1 MNFYIKHF
9 KGVAI
14 EGGAVR
20 NEAFYQHFRSVSGV
34 IIKDVAATNIFFRIL
49 NALKFSVYFRLRHA
63 DHIFMHMGGIFVLF
77 PTFIFQTPLARLVFN
92 FLGQISKNHHLH
104 IEVNDLPY
112 EQSRDLELPQQAFF
126 QSFQRE
132 LFKLK
137 DVTFH
142 FASFSMRDYA
152 VRFYGLKEE
161 QCKVLINGSDKLSEP
176 DTTTAGLLKGLD
188 ADKLKYVYVGSL
200 NRGRQIEDL
209 IEIYA
214 QAGHYLLLLGP
225 GGEWIDHDLQS
236 KQIQNIRYLG
246 TFTDQ
251 VALQI
256 ASLCDMGV
264 IPYDDSRF
272 YYNICYPTKVS
283 FYLAA
288 GLPILCTK
296 LAETEQVLKG
306 KNVAEFLDIHAWSH
320 FIAKGGREELTML
333 KRNVLQHR
341 EYFYWSS
348 ILQDL
353 KL

>member
-20 NEAFYQHFRSVSGV
+20 NEAFYQHFRSQSGV
-34 IIKDVAATNIFFRIL
+34 IIKDVAATNIFFRIV
-49 NALKFSVYFRLRHA
+49 NALSFIAYFRLRHA

-77 PTFIFQTPLARLVFN
+77 PTFIFKTSLAGFVFN
-92 FLGQISKNHHLH
+92 FLGQISKNHNLH

-112 EQSRDLELPQQAFF
+112 EQSRDLQLPQQTFF

-142 FASFSMRDYA
+142 FASVSMRKYA
-152 VRFYGLKEE
+152 VDFYGLKEE
-161 QCKVLINGSDKLSEP
+161 QCQVLINGSDKLSEP
-176 DTTTAGLLKGLD
+176 DVSIADLLKDLD
-188 ADKLKYVYVGSL
+188 PDKLKYVYVGSL

-209 IEIYA
+209 IAIYA
-214 QAGHYLLLLGP
+214 QVGHYLLLLGP
-225 GGEWIDHDLQS
+225 GGEWIDHELQN
-236 KQIQNIRYLG
+236 KQIQNIKYLG
-246 TFTDQ
+246 TFSDQ

-256 ASLCDMGV
+256 SSLCDVGV

-272 YYNICYPTKVS
+272 YYNMCYPTKVS

-296 LAETEQVLKG
+296 LVETQQVLSDI
-306 KNVAEFLDIHAWSH
+306 NVAQFLSINKWKN
-320 FIAKGGREELTML
+320 FISENSRDELYIL
-333 KRNVLQHR
+333 KQNVLQHR
-341 EYFYWSS
+341 HNFYWSS
-348 ILQDL
+348 ILKKL
-353 KL
+353 KF